1 MISTA
6 FGYELQWLVML
17 NKFLDGFLP
26 GLGFTMA
33 VVVAYLL
40 GVWFARRSKP
50 KHRKV
55 RVKLI
60 STARKETNHG

>member
-1 MISTA
+1 MTSTA
-6 FGYELQWLVML
+6 FGWEFQWLVML

-40 GVWFARRSKP
+40 GVWFARKP
-50 KHRKV
+50 KSKRRKI

-60 STARKETNHG
+60 QKEPGQ

>member
-26 GLGFTMA
+26 GLGFTMGVA
-33 VVVAYLL
+33 VVYLL
-40 GVWFARRSKP
+40 ALWFSRKP
-50 KHRKV
+50 KSKRRKV

-60 STARKETNHG
+60 RMEAVNG

>member
-1 MISTA
+1 MTSTA
-6 FGYELQWLVML
+6 FGWEFQWLVML

-40 GVWFARRSKP
+40 GGWFARKP
-50 KHRKV
+50 KSKRRKI

-60 STARKETNHG
+60 RKEAVNG